1 MIGVSINIL
10 NKSHLALLAQP
21 LADLTQQFHNWE
33 LLLKCYPSGDSIPLI
48 ICNIMQNLCGKCI
61 ESNNIGNKSRLW
73 LILPINP
80 LGMTED
86 GQIIRHSYLKSVFY
100 HTKSFT
106 CKRYKANVP
115 SYIQTHPVSPS
126 PICNLKNIVAS
137 NSTDLYNV
145 HSLQAVNRM
154 SEAQLSMSEH
164 LN

>member
-33 LLLKCYPSGDSIPLI
+33 LLLKCYPSGDSIPFI

-61 ESNNIGNKSRLW
+61 ESNNIVNKSRLW

-106 CKRYKANVP
+106 CKRLTYRPILSVLPLYVIWKISWP
-115 SYIQTHPVSPS
+115 PIWQIYIMFTHFKLWIAWARHSFQWV
-126 PICNLKNIVAS
+126 NIW
-137 NSTDLYNV
+137 T
-145 HSLQAVNRM
+145 RKP
-154 SEAQLSMSEH
+154 
-164 LN
+164 